1 MKVISKNVWI
11 LSLVS
16 LFTDIASE
24 MLYPIMPIY
33 LKSIGF
39 SILIIGILEGFAE
52 ALAGLSKGYFGKV
65 SDTYQKRLPFIQ
77 MGYGLSALSKPLLV
91 LFNAPL
97 WVFFSRSI
105 DRLGKGIRT
114 GARDAMLSDEAGPK
128 TKGAVFGFHR
138 SMDTLGAAIGPLIA
152 LAYLYYHP
160 ASYKPLFFIAFIPG
174 ALALLI
180 TFLIKEKKKT
190 AISEQKRPGFL
201 AIVNYWKESPKTYKQ
216 VAIGLLAFALINSS
230 DVFLLLQLKQFGWSD
245 THIIALYILY
255 NFVYAFFAFP
265 MGKLADKLGLKPTF
279 ILGLILFSIVYLGFS
294 FELNPTIYLCLFV
307 IYGLYAAATEGIAKA
322 WISTIT
328 DKKDTA
334 TAIGTLAGF
343 QSICTLIA
351 SSVGG
356 FVWYQ
361 FGASTLFAATG
372 ISALLCILYFV
383 FFTSKKQ
390 LL

>member
-1 MKVISKNVWI
+1 MKIISKNVWI

-24 MLYPIMPIY
+24 MLYPMMPIY

-39 SILIIGILEGFAE
+39 SILIIGILEGVAE

-65 SDTYQKRLPFIQ
+65 SDTYQKRLPLIQ
-77 MGYGLSALSKPLLV
+77 IGYGLSAISKPLLA
-91 LFNAPL
+91 LFTNPL
-97 WVFFSRSI
+97 WVFFSRSL

-114 GARDAMLSDEAGPK
+114 GARDAMLSDEASPK

-152 LAYLYYHP
+152 LTYLYYHP
-160 ASYKPLFFIAFIPG
+160 AQYQALFYVAFIPG
-174 ALALLI
+174 LLAI
-180 TFLIKEKKKT
+180 MFTFLIKET
-190 AISEQKRPGFL
+190 KRE
-201 AIVNYWKESPKTYKQ
+201 AIVHKERPHFWSFFNYWKESPKGYKQ
-216 VAIGLLAFALINSS
+216 VTLGLLAFALINSS

-255 NFVYAFFAFP
+255 NFIYALFAFP
-265 MGKLADKLGLKPTF
+265 LGKIGDRLGLKPTF
-279 ILGLILFSIVYLGFS
+279 VLGLGLYTIVYFGFS
-294 FELNPTIYLCLFV
+294 MHLSSHFYIALFV
-307 IYGLYAAATEGIAKA
+307 IYGLFSAATEGIAKA
-322 WISTIT
+322 WISNVTE
-328 DKKDTA
+328 KKDTA

-356 FVWYQ
+356 FVWLQ
-361 FGASTLFAATG
+361 FGANTLFAATG
-372 ISALLCILYFV
+372 IAALVCILYFV
-383 FFTSKKQ
+383 LFTEKKTIV
-390 LL
+390 

>member
-39 SILIIGILEGFAE
+39 SILIIGVLEGVAE
-52 ALAGLSKGYFGKV
+52 ALAGLSKGYFGKL
-65 SDTYQKRLPFIQ
+65 SDTSQKRLPFIQ

-174 ALALLI
+174 VLALLI
-180 TFLIKEKKKT
+180 TFFIKEKKKT
-190 AISEQKRPGFL
+190 TISEQKRPGFL
-201 AIVNYWKESPKTYKQ
+201 AIVNYWKESPKAYKQ

-255 NFVYAFFAFP
+255 NFVYALFAFP

-294 FELNPTIYLCLFV
+294 FELNTTVYLCLFV
-307 IYGLYAAATEGIAKA
+307 MYGLYAAATEGIAKA
-322 WISTIT
+322 WISNIT

-356 FVWYQ
+356 FIWYQ
-361 FGASTLFAATG
+361 FGANILFTTAGISTLV
-372 ISALLCILYFV
+372 CICYLIFG
-383 FFTSKKQ
+383 TEKNS
-390 LL
+390 